1 MQICL
6 FIKLRSVPIWHK
18 IEVCPCLVHV
28 WSPGGCAIVQGL
40 CDAACRG
47 LSRQAERLSPK
58 DRADRRAGKG
68 DWVCD
73 GSLIFLHQTGIK
85 RGQTSSTLPHKT
97 GTDLPFI
104 KRGQTSPSSIIVF
117 FTKNCYNFVLLLC
130 EVIKWADFL
139 VLLQKATVI

>member
-6 FIKLRSVPIWHK
+6 FIKLRSVPVWHTIK
-18 IEVCPCLVHV
+18 VCPCLIHV

-58 DRADRRAGKG
+58 DRADRQAGKG

-85 RGQTSSTLPHKT
+85 RGQTSPSSIIVFFSKNCYNKT

-104 KRGQTSPSSIIVF
+104 HYCIF
-117 FTKNCYNFVLLLC
+117 FKKLL
-130 EVIKWADFL
+130 
-139 VLLQKATVI
+139 